1 MLSIGMIPVKSIAMT
16 RSARSAVRCGL
27 IAASAA
33 TVALML
39 TLSARP
45 ALASGLQITD
55 VRVAAGDAVTCN
67 VRWQNGWRTD
77 RNHDAAWLFV
87 KVRNAN
93 GAWQHAL
100 LNADGHTASAIE
112 GGPAGRL
119 QLSADRVGVFVT
131 PAAAHRGASAWT
143 VRLAL
148 APPPVPPAGT
158 DGKPAAARALTAA
171 DIQVFG
177 LEMVFVSAGA
187 FTVGD
192 PDVRA
197 LAFGAV
203 FKSDAKGEPDGLVRI
218 ASEGEIEVG
227 PRAGAFYYRSQQ
239 KEYQGDQLGP
249 IPATFPK
256 GVTAF
261 YAMKYEITQGQYA
274 AFLNTLS
281 PHATYFRAIHGGRGY
296 ATERG
301 TIGDNGQAYV
311 AGAPNR
317 PANFISW
324 DDGLAFAD
332 WAGLRPMTELEFER
346 ACRGSSAPIA
356 HEFPWGTASA
366 DRLRRVM
373 TPADDLVTSGEADE
387 SRLTDATR
395 DVLGASFYWVMDLA
409 GSVWERVV
417 TFGHPRGRAFR
428 GTHGDGRLT
437 GHGDATN
444 EDWPL
449 GDHEAGGYGYRGG
462 GFYERDMTFSE
473 FNPYSPIA
481 YRRFGSW
488 GGAPRSIAYGF
499 RAIRTAP

>member
-1 MLSIGMIPVKSIAMT
+1 MLSIGMIPVKSMQTMMPMRTA
-16 RSARSAVRCGL
+16 ARCGL
-27 IAASAA
+27 LMAGAIAIVMA
-33 TVALML
+33 
-39 TLSARP
+39 SARP
-45 ALASGLQITD
+45 AFTSGLRIAD
-55 VRVAAGDAVTCN
+55 VHVAGGDAVTCTL
-67 VRWQNGWRTD
+67 RWEHGWRTD

-87 KVRNAN
+87 KQRNAN
-93 GAWQHAL
+93 GAWQPVL
-100 LNADGHTASAIE
+100 LRADGHTLTAMD
-112 GGPAGRL
+112 GGPAGRV
-119 QLSADRVGVFVT
+119 QVSADRVGVFIM
-131 PAAAHRGASAWT
+131 PAAAHRGPVAWT

-148 APPPVPPAGT
+148 APEPAPPTGT
-158 DGKPAAARALTAA
+158 DGGKPAPARPPLTDA
-171 DIQVFG
+171 DVQAFG
-177 LEMVFVSAGA
+177 LEMVFVPSGT
-187 FTVGD
+187 FTIGD
-192 PDVRA
+192 PDPAA

-203 FKSDAKGEPDGLVRI
+203 FKSDARGEPDGLVTI
-218 ASEGEIEVG
+218 ASEGPIDVG
-227 PRAGAFYYRSQQ
+227 PRAGAFYYKAQQ

-256 GVTAF
+256 GVNAF

-274 AFLNTLS
+274 AFLNTLGS
-281 PHATYFRAIHGGRGY
+281 TATYFRAIHGGRGY
-296 ATERG
+296 SNERG
-301 TIGDNGQAYV
+301 TIAYDGRAYV
-311 AGAPNR
+311 ASAPNR

-332 WAGLRPMTELEFER
+332 WAGLRPMTELEFEK
-346 ACRGSSAPIA
+346 ACRGSSPPIA

-373 TPADDLVTSGEADE
+373 GPDDDLVTTGDADE

-444 EDWPL
+444 DDWPL

-462 GFYERDMTFSE
+462 GFYERGMKFSE

-499 RAIRTAP
+499 RAVRNNP